1 MPKLVA
7 IGDSLTQGFQHLA
20 ISRPEWS
27 YPAMIARA
35 LGVPAAQFRLPEFG
49 PPELG
54 GLPLNVEV
62 LARRLERHF
71 GRAIDP
77 LEVGLAIGYAF
88 WFGSRVEGWWEIGP
102 GKDRAKTGPLHHNLA
117 VWGFE
122 VSDATM
128 LSAGSCASLLPPPR
142 VDLFDLP
149 IPSEP
154 MYRTVV
160 RTLNPRRVGALDALT
175 QVGCARA
182 LAQAEGR
189 IENLILFLGA
199 NNILPTVVQ
208 LSMTEST
215 EADLTR
221 FPHEREGILW
231 RPEDF
236 AAAYDVLAEQVRELQ
251 DDGLVERVLVGT
263 VPDVRIAPVCRG
275 VNVETEGD
283 APDAEGFY
291 DYYTHFWVWDP
302 LFRSDPRGHPCITRA
317 DAKRIQS
324 TVVAYNETIEAAA
337 AQHGWTVVDTHGM
350 LEGLRFRS
358 TGGRPSR
365 PLPEGLLAALRANP
379 RTRYLTARSGMP
391 ALDARFLRVKN
402 GLIVKGG
409 LFGLDGIHPTTVGYG
424 LVAEEFLRAIDPSA
438 KLDWD
443 AIVAADTILMDPPA
457 VLGDLERWASFVSA
471 SKVIVGAVKAMVE
484 G

>member
-35 LGVPAAQFRLPEFG
+35 LGIAPAQFRLPEFG

-54 GLPLNVEV
+54 GLPLNIER
-62 LARRLERHF
+62 LARALERHF
-71 GRAIDP
+71 GRVIDP
-77 LEVGLAIGYAF
+77 LEAVSAVGYTF
-88 WFGSRVEGWWEIGP
+88 WFASRVEGWWEIGP
-102 GKDRAKTGPLHHNLA
+102 GKERAKTGPLHHNLA

-142 VDLFDLP
+142 VDLFDMP

-182 LAQAEGR
+182 LAQQEGK

-199 NNILPTVVQ
+199 NNVLPTVVQ
-208 LSMTEST
+208 LSMAEST

-221 FPHEREGILW
+221 FPHERHGILW
-231 RPEDF
+231 RPDHF
-236 AAAYDVLAEQVRELQ
+236 RAAYDKLASEVRALQ

-263 VPDVRIAPVCRG
+263 VPEVTIAPVCRG
-275 VNVETEGD
+275 VNVETPGD
-283 APDAEGFY
+283 AADAEGLY

-302 LFRSDPRGHPCITRA
+302 LFRADPTKHGNITRA
-317 DAKRIQS
+317 GARLIRQY
-324 TVVAYNETIEAAA
+324 VREYNACIEGNANA
-337 AQHGWTVVDTHGM
+337 HGWTVVDTHGM

-365 PLPEGLLAALRANP
+365 PLPDGLLAALRANP
-379 RTRYLTARSGMP
+379 KTRYLTARNGLP
-391 ALDARFLRVKN
+391 ALDARFVRVKD
-402 GLIVKGG
+402 GQIVKGG

-424 LVAEEFLRAIDPSA
+424 LVAEEFLRAIDPTA
-438 KLDWD
+438 RLDWD

-457 VLGDLERWASFVSA
+457 VLNDLERWVSFIAA
-471 SKVIVGAVKAMVE
+471 SKVIVGAIGAMV
-484 G
+484 GG